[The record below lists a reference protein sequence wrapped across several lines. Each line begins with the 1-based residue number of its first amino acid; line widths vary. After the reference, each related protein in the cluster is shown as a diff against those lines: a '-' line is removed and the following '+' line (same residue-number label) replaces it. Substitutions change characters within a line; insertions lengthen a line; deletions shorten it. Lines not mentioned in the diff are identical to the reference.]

1 VCDGVAAEAP
11 VSDEETEQVPGF
23 DDFVASEFTNIL
35 ALALAL
41 LHDRDDAV
49 DVAQETMARAFA
61 RWDVVAEMD
70 RPGAW
75 ARRVALNLATDAL
88 RRRTRRQRLHLRLRA
103 QPPSIGD
110 EPGTIEWDR
119 TFWAEVAA
127 LPKRQRDVVV
137 LHYVDDLTIA
147 DIASIVDSP
156 EGTVKSDLSRARGR
170 LRHAMQRNDHDV
182 QDEE

>member
-1 VCDGVAAEAP
+1 MSDQDTHRGPDFDEFVAAE
-11 VSDEETEQVPGF
+11 
-23 DDFVASEFTNIL
+23 FTKIL
-35 ALALAL
+35 ALALAV

-49 DVAQETMARAFA
+49 DVAQETMARTFA
-61 RWDVVAEMD
+61 RWDVVATLD

-75 ARRVALNLATDAL
+75 TRRVALNLVTDTL
-88 RRRTRRQRLHLRLRA
+88 RRRTRRQRLHLRLRS

-137 LHYVDDLTIA
+137 LHYVDDLAIA
-147 DIASIVDSP
+147 DIAAIVDAP
-156 EGTVKSDLSRARGR
+156 EGTVKSDLSRARKR
-170 LRHAMQRNDHDV
+170 LRDAMQRNDHDV

>member
-1 VCDGVAAEAP
+1 VSDQDTHRGPDFDEFVAA
-11 VSDEETEQVPGF
+11 
-23 DDFVASEFTNIL
+23 EFTNIL
-35 ALALAL
+35 ALALAV

-49 DVAQETMARAFA
+49 DVAQETMARTFA
-61 RWDVVAEMD
+61 RWDVVATLD

-75 ARRVALNLATDAL
+75 TRRVALNLVTDTL
-88 RRRTRRQRLHLRLRA
+88 RRRTRRQRLHLRLRS

-137 LHYVDDLTIA
+137 LHYVDDLAIA
-147 DIASIVDSP
+147 DIAAIVDSP

-170 LRHAMQRNDHDV
+170 LRNAMTSRTRSDR
-182 QDEE
+182 

>member
-1 VCDGVAAEAP
+1 
-11 VSDEETEQVPGF
+11 VSDQDIDRGPDF
-23 DDFVASEFTNIL
+23 DDFVATEFTNIL

-61 RWDVVAEMD
+61 RWGEVADMD

-75 ARRVALNLATDAL
+75 ARRVALNLTTDAL
-88 RRRTRRQRLHLRLRA
+88 RRRTRRQRLNLRLRSQA
-103 QPPSIGD
+103 PPPIADEPSIA
-110 EPGTIEWDR
+110 EWDR

-127 LPKRQRDVVV
+127 LPKRQRDAVV
-137 LHYVDDLTIA
+137 LHYVEDLPIT
-147 DIASIVDSP
+147 DIAEILDAP

-170 LRHAMQRNDHDV
+170 LRDALTSRSDR
-182 QDEE
+182 